1 MVALEMQLLA
11 EEVQTPVYFVYET
24 EQLATIY
31 NELKAS
37 GNVDTAASAFEGVK
51 LFFFIILCVLF

>member
-51 LFFFIILCVLF
+51 LFFS